1 MKLESIQIVMKMKYH
16 QIKYKKEYTI
26 SGIFSNYSAEI
37 QHTGLKEKKILKDK
51 DKSTLE
57 TKILNQFK
65 RWDHKFEQE
74 EGKNTAEVETQ
85 KAQAN
90 LKYLDDLLVFL
101 ININIPFS
109 YESLLESDSFEKKNP
124 KAELDIEISKLKPTS
139 KPKLHKTPNEPLETD
154 SEFSP
159 KFTILEKLF
168 PGLKRK
174 KLIKIKAEFEKKH
187 REWLNE
193 NTKLENDNTKLESS
207 YLKQVEKLEKQKIE
221 TIKKYEKLISEWE
234 NEKKEYEAKIKAF
247 NSQVLK
253 RKMKYLEGEVNELIF
268 YNSQIIKHIDFPKYI
283 PNIFELHYNP
293 ENRILIIEY
302 VLPSLEDLPKINEVR
317 FLSTKNETKQ
327 VALSEPQTKV
337 LYDKTIYNIIL
348 GIISLI
354 FKSDIANSIDA
365 ININGWVNTI
375 DKRIGRMVNSCIVS
389 LQTSKKEFME
399 VNLKNV
405 DPKMCFKNLKGVGS
419 SSLSSLVAIQ
429 PILKIDKKDK
439 RFVESKDVDFEETT
453 NLALMDWGDFEHLI
467 RELFEKE
474 FATNGGEVKVT
485 QASRDGG
492 VDAIAFDPDPIRG
505 GKIIIQAKRYT
516 NVVGVSAV
524 RDLYGTV
531 HNEGA
536 NKGILVTTSEYG
548 ADSYEFAKDK
558 PLTLLN
564 GSNLLHLLLK
574 HGQKARIDIK
584 EAKKIIKEQEGKNN
598 YAG

>member
-1 MKLESIQIVMKMKYH
+1 MKYH
-16 QIKYKKEYTI
+16 QKKYGEEYTV
-26 SGIFSNYSAEI
+26 SGSFSKHTAEI
-37 QHTGLKEKKILKDK
+37 QHTGLKETKVIKDK
-51 DKSTLE
+51 DKNTLE
-57 TKILNQFK
+57 TKISNQFE
-65 RWDHKFEQE
+65 RWDLKFEKE
-74 EGKNTAEVETQ
+74 EGSKNAELETQ
-85 KAQAN
+85 KAQDN
-90 LKYLDDLLVFL
+90 LKFLDEILVFL
-101 ININIPFS
+101 VNINIPFS
-109 YESLLESDSFEKKNP
+109 YESLMKSEPFKKKNP
-124 KAELDIEISKLKPTS
+124 KEELDIEISKLKPIS
-139 KPKLHKTPNEPLETD
+139 KPKLHKTPREPLETD
-154 SEFSP
+154 EEFSP
-159 KFTILEKLF
+159 KFTFLEKLF

-174 KLIKIKAEFEKKH
+174 KLIKLKTKFEEKH
-187 REWLNE
+187 KEWLKEKVIVE
-193 NTKLENDNTKLESS
+193 NNNIKLETS
-207 YLKQVEKLEKQKIE
+207 YLSEVEKLEKQKIK

-234 NEKKEYEAKIKAF
+234 NEKKEYDARMKTF

-253 RKMKYLEGEVNELIF
+253 RKKKYLEREAKEVIF
-268 YNSQIIKHIDFPKYI
+268 YNSQILKHIDFPNYF

-293 ENRILIIEY
+293 VNRILIIEY
-302 VLPSLEDLPKINEVR
+302 VLPSLEDLPKISEVR
-317 FLSTKNETKQ
+317 FLSTKNETKR
-327 VALSEPQTKV
+327 VNLSDLQSKA

-354 FKSDIANSIDA
+354 FKGDIANSIDA
-365 ININGWVNTI
+365 ININGWVNTM
-375 DKRIGRMVNSCIVS
+375 DKRIGKMINSCIVS
-389 LQTSKKEFME
+389 LQTTKEDFME
-399 VNLKNV
+399 INLRNV

-429 PILKIDKKDK
+429 PILTIDKKDK

-453 NLALMDWGDFEHLI
+453 NLALMDWDDFEHLI

-531 HNEGA
+531 LNEGA
-536 NKGILVTTSEYG
+536 TKGILVTTAEYG
-548 ADSYEFAKDK
+548 PDSYKFAKDK

-564 GSNLLHLLLK
+564 GSNLLHLLFK

-584 EAKKIIKEQEGKNN
+584 EAKKIIKEQEGKSK
-598 YAG
+598 YVG